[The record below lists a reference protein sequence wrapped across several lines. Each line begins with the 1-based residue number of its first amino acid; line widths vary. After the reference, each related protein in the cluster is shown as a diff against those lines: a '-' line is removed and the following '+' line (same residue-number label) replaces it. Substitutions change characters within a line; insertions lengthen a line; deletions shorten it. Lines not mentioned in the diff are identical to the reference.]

1 LEVSS
6 GETIDPAAFFNIN
19 SLQGNV
25 NQASTSAPIAQGGE
39 DFFIAKVDFDGLIE
53 WFVTGGGSD
62 DDAILDIM
70 VG

>member
-1 LEVSS
+1 M
-6 GETIDPAAFFNIN
+6 
-19 SLQGNV
+19 
-25 NQASTSAPIAQGGE
+25 NQASTSAPIAQGGK